1 MADCVKRSQGPAR
14 TFTGLVAF
22 IGLIAV
28 LRPLATSDEVWSTR
42 FLCYFLLA
50 LLSSGLKVSLPGVTG
65 TLSVSFLF
73 ILASMAELGPLQTMA
88 IGVGSALVQI
98 FWGARK
104 RPLLYQVLFNLAS
117 IAIAIRFA
125 EAALHWAQSVGV
137 SLPFQLLCATG
148 AYFAANTIPVAI
160 AIAMT
165 EQRSLYTVWLECY
178 FWALPYYLLGATLVC
193 VLHWVNQNL
202 GWEFSLLAMPVAWV
216 VYRSYR
222 LYIGRLETE
231 KERVEQ
237 EKEHVDEMNG
247 LHLRTIETLALA
259 IEAKDQ
265 TTRDHLRRVQH
276 YALAIGKEMG
286 FDESELNAL
295 RAASLLHDIG
305 KLAVPEHII
314 TKPGKLTPQEFE
326 KMKIH
331 PVVGAE
337 ILDQVNFPYSV
348 APIVRAHHE
357 RWDGNGYPLGLA
369 GEQIPLGARILSAV
383 DCLDALASDRQYR
396 RALPLDEAMS
406 VVRSESGKSYD
417 PRVVEILARRY
428 RQLEDEAVRLSKPG
442 SKLSVGARIERGKA
456 PAAGFASAA
465 SHDQQRDFHSQIA
478 AAGREAQYTLE
489 LVSELGSSLGM
500 GEMLS
505 VLSSQLTQLIPCDS
519 IAVYERKDDLLQP
532 VYVDGRDRM
541 LFSSLQIPLGEGLS
555 GWVAKHN
562 LPILNGNPSVEPGYL
577 NDPKKFSLLRSA
589 LSVPLAGQEH
599 TVGVLTLYRAEAD
612 AFAPDHLRILSGIS
626 SRIGLSFE
634 NALKYRALEASATT
648 DFLTGLNNTR
658 ALFERLNH
666 ELSRSEPERSPLTV
680 MVCDLDRFKE
690 VNDRFGHSAG
700 NRVLQAFANG
710 LTKINRDYDV
720 TARFG
725 GDEFVLVLPG
735 MNADTMDDKIGALLA
750 LASEVGQA
758 VCGEDI
764 LSASVG
770 VAFYPADGVTA
781 DELLA
786 EADRRM
792 YANKNSLKL
801 KRPFPRAAQD
811 LKLETPLPPG
821 AAPNR
826 PYGTAT
832 NGSGPKNR

>member
-1 MADCVKRSQGPAR
+1 VKNSRGLAR
-14 TFTGLVAF
+14 TFIGLVAI
-22 IGLIAV
+22 IGLVAV
-28 LRPLATSDEVWSTR
+28 LRPFASADQVWSTR
-42 FLCYFLLA
+42 FACYLVLA

-88 IGVGSALVQI
+88 IGIGSALVQI
-98 FWGARK
+98 FWGAKK
-104 RPLLYQVLFNLAS
+104 RPAFYQVLFNLAS
-117 IAIAIRFA
+117 IAIAIQFA
-125 EAALHWAQSVGV
+125 EMAMHWSAARSVG
-137 SLPFQLLCATG
+137 LPFQLLCATAG
-148 AYFAANTIPVAI
+148 YFFANTVPIASAI
-160 AIAMT
+160 AIT
-165 EQRSLYTVWLECY
+165 EKRSLYTVWKECY
-178 FWALPYYLLGATLVC
+178 FWALPYYLLGATMVC
-193 VLHWVNQNL
+193 VLHWVNENL

-237 EKEHVDEMNG
+237 EKEHVDEMNS

-276 YALAIGKEMG
+276 YALEIGKEMG
-286 FDESELNAL
+286 LSEADLNAL

-337 ILDQVNFPYSV
+337 ILEQVNFPYSV

-357 RWDGNGYPLGLA
+357 RWDGNGYPMGLS
-369 GEQIPLGARILSAV
+369 GEEIPLGARILSAV

-396 RALPLDEAMS
+396 RALPLDQAMA
-406 VVRSESGKSYD
+406 VVLEESGKSYD
-417 PRVVEILARRY
+417 PRVVEILAGRY
-428 RQLEDEAVRLSKPG
+428 RQLEEEAVRLSKPV
-442 SKLSVGARIERGKA
+442 SKLSVDARIERGKA

-465 SHDQQRDFHSQIA
+465 SQEQQRDFHSQIA

-489 LVSELGSSLGM
+489 LVSELGSSLSM
-500 GEMLS
+500 SEMLA
-505 VLSSQLTQLIPCDS
+505 VLSSRLTQLIPCDS
-519 IAVYERKDDLLQP
+519 IAVYERKDDLLKP

-562 LPILNGNPSVEPGYL
+562 QPILNGNPSVEPGYL

-589 LSVPLAGQEH
+589 LSVPLSGQEN
-599 TVGVLTLYRAEAD
+599 TVGVLTLYRADSD

-626 SRIGLSFE
+626 AKIGVSFE

-648 DFLTGLNNTR
+648 DYLTGLNNTR

-666 ELSRSEPERSPLTV
+666 ELSRCEAERSPLTV

-690 VNDRFGHSAG
+690 VNDRFGHNAG
-700 NRVLQAFANG
+700 NRVLQAFAHG
-710 LTKINRDYDV
+710 LAKINRDYDI

-735 MNADTMDDKIGALLA
+735 MKADQVGEKMLA
-750 LASEVGQA
+750 LSALATEVGRA
-758 VCGEDI
+758 VCGENI
-764 LSASVG
+764 ISASVG
-770 VAFYPADGVTA
+770 VASLPDDGVTA

-792 YANKNSLKL
+792 YASKHSLRL
-801 KRPFPRAAQD
+801 KGSIRRAAED
-811 LKLETPLPPG
+811 LTL
-821 AAPNR
+821 AVQ
-826 PYGTAT
+826 
-832 NGSGPKNR
+832 

>member
-1 MADCVKRSQGPAR
+1 VKPSQGLAR
-14 TFTGLVAF
+14 TFVGVVAF
-22 IGLIAV
+22 IGLMAM
-28 LRPLATSDEVWSTR
+28 LRPLANASELWSTR
-42 FLCYFLLA
+42 FVSYLLLA

-73 ILASMAELGPLQTMA
+73 ILASMAELGALQTMV
-88 IGVGSALVQI
+88 IGTGATLVQI
-98 FWGARK
+98 YWSAK
-104 RPLLYQVLFNLAS
+104 RRPPIHQVLFNLAA

-125 EAALHWAQSVGV
+125 EAALHWAEARGV
-137 SLPFQLLCATG
+137 SLPFQLLCATLG
-148 AYFAANTIPVAI
+148 YFIANTIPIAA

-165 EQRSLYTVWLECY
+165 EKRGVVRVWRECY

-193 VLHWVNQNL
+193 VLHWVNRNL
-202 GWEFSLLAMPVAWV
+202 GWEFSLLAIPVAWV

-231 KERVEQ
+231 KDRVEQ
-237 EKEHVDEMNG
+237 EKEHVEEMNA

-276 YALAIGKEMG
+276 YALEIGKEMG
-286 FDESELNAL
+286 LTESELNAL

-337 ILDQVNFPYSV
+337 ILEQVNFPYSV

-369 GEQIPLGARILSAV
+369 GEEIPLGARILSVV

-396 RALPLDEAMS
+396 RALPLDQAMA
-406 VVRSESGKSYD
+406 VVLAESGKSYD
-417 PRVVEILARRY
+417 PRVVAILARRY
-428 RQLEDEAVRLSKPG
+428 RELEEEALRLSKPA
-442 SKLSVGARIERGKA
+442 SKLSVDARIERGKA

-465 SHDQQRDFHSQIA
+465 SEDPPRDFHSQIA

-500 GEMLS
+500 AEMLS
-505 VLSSQLTQLIPCDS
+505 VLSSRLTQLIPCDS
-519 IAVYERKDDLLQP
+519 IAVYERKDELLEP

-555 GWVAKHN
+555 GWVAKHGQ
-562 LPILNGNPSVEPGYL
+562 PILNGNPSVEPGYL

-589 LSVPLAGQEH
+589 LSVPLSGQDT
-599 TVGVLTLYRAEAD
+599 TVGVLTLYRADAD

-626 SRIGLSFE
+626 SKIGLSFE
-634 NALKYRALEASATT
+634 NALKFRALEASATT
-648 DFLTGLNNTR
+648 DYLTGLNNTR
-658 ALFERLNH
+658 ALFERLSH
-666 ELSRSEPERSPLTV
+666 ELSRCESQRSPLTV

-700 NRVLQAFANG
+700 NQVLQAFANG

-735 MNADTMDDKIGALLA
+735 MKADEVGDKILALST
-750 LASEVGQA
+750 LASEVGRT
-758 VCGEDI
+758 VCSENF

-770 VAFYPADGVTA
+770 VASWPQDGLNA

-792 YANKNSLKL
+792 YSNKNSLRL
-801 KRPFPRAAQD
+801 KRPIARAAED
-811 LKLETPLPPG
+811 L
-821 AAPNR
+821 AAV
-826 PYGTAT
+826 AQL
-832 NGSGPKNR
+832 S

>member
-1 MADCVKRSQGPAR
+1 LKAPQWLAS
-14 TFTGLVAF
+14 AF
-22 IGLIAV
+22 IGLVIGAGLLAV
-28 LRPLATSDEVWSTR
+28 LRPLAAEQDAFSAR
-42 FLCYFLLA
+42 FVCYLLLA
-50 LLSSGLKVSLPGVTG
+50 LFSSGLKVRLPGVTG

-73 ILASMAELGPLQTMA
+73 ILAGIAELGTLETMA
-88 IGVGSALVQI
+88 IGIGSALVQI
-98 FWGARK
+98 YWGAK
-104 RPLLYQVLFNLAS
+104 KHPALHQVLFNLAA

-125 EAALHWAQSVGV
+125 EAAMYSAAALGV
-137 SLPFQLLCATG
+137 SLPFRLLYATV
-148 AYFAANTIPVAI
+148 AYFIANTFPIACAI
-160 AIAMT
+160 ALT
-165 EQRSLYTVWLECY
+165 ERRSLYKIWRECY
-178 FWALPYYLLGATLVC
+178 FWALPYYLMGATLVC

-202 GWEFSLLAMPVAWV
+202 GWEFSLLAMPVVWV

-231 KERVEQ
+231 KEHVEQ
-237 EKEHVDEMNG
+237 EKAHVEQMNA

-265 TTRDHLRRVQH
+265 TTSDHLRRVQH
-276 YALAIGKEMG
+276 YALQIGKEMG
-286 FDESELNAL
+286 LSEEDLNAL
-295 RAASLLHDIG
+295 QAASLLHDIG

-337 ILDQVNFPYSV
+337 ILEQVNFPYAV

-357 RWDGNGYPLGLA
+357 RWDGNGYPMGLV
-369 GEQIPLGARILSAV
+369 GEEIPLGARILSAV

-396 RALPLDEAMS
+396 RALPLDEAMA
-406 VVRSESGKSYD
+406 VVLDESGKSYD
-417 PRVVEILARRY
+417 PKVVEILARRY
-428 RQLEDEAVRLSKPG
+428 RQLEEEAMRLSKPAA
-442 SKLSVGARIERGKA
+442 KLSVNARIERGNP
-456 PAAGFASAA
+456 PAAGFAAAA
-465 SHDQQRDFHSQIA
+465 SEDPQRDFRSQIA

-489 LVSELGSSLGM
+489 LISELGNSLGM
-500 GEMLS
+500 AEMLS
-505 VLSSQLTQLIPCDS
+505 VLSSRLTQLIPCDS
-519 IAVYERKDDLLQP
+519 IAVYERKDNVLGP

-562 LPILNGNPSVEPGYL
+562 QPILNGNPSVEPGYL

-589 LSVPLAGQEH
+589 LSVPLAGQEG
-599 TVGVLTLYRAEAD
+599 TVGVLSLYRADAD
-612 AFAPDHLRILSGIS
+612 AFAPDHLRILSGLS
-626 SRIGLSFE
+626 SKIGLSFE

-648 DFLTGLNNTR
+648 DYLTGLNNTR
-658 ALFERLNH
+658 ALFERLNN
-666 ELSRSEPERSPLTV
+666 ELARAEQQRSPLTV

-690 VNDRFGHSAG
+690 VNDRFGHHAG
-700 NRVLQAFANG
+700 NRVLQAFATG

-735 MNADTMDDKIGALLA
+735 MKPDGVSDKVLALSN
-750 LASEVGQA
+750 LASEVGRM
-758 VCGEDI
+758 VCGENLI
-764 LSASVG
+764 SVSVG
-770 VAFYPADGVTA
+770 VASWPEDGVTA

-792 YANKNSLKL
+792 YASKNSLRM
-801 KRPFPRAAQD
+801 KRTFLSVTQQ
-811 LKLETPLPPG
+811 E
-821 AAPNR
+821 
-826 PYGTAT
+826 TAT
-832 NGSGPKNR
+832 VQ

>member
-1 MADCVKRSQGPAR
+1 MKPSRGLPR
-14 TFTGLVAF
+14 TFLALVTV
-22 IGLIAV
+22 IGLLAV
-28 LRPLATSDEVWSTR
+28 LRPLGQAPDNWSAR
-42 FLCYFLLA
+42 FACYLLLA
-50 LLSSGLKVSLPGVTG
+50 LLSSGLKVSLPNVTG

-73 ILASMAELGPLQTMA
+73 ILAGMAELGPFETMA
-88 IGVGSALVQI
+88 IGLGSALVQI
-98 FWGARK
+98 FWGAK
-104 RPLLYQVLFNLAS
+104 RRPALHQVVFNLGS
-117 IAIAIRFA
+117 IAIAIRCA
-125 EAALHWAQSVGV
+125 EIAMHAAAALGIG
-137 SLPFQLLCATG
+137 LPFQLLCATL
-148 AYFAANTIPVAI
+148 AYFFTNTVPIAI

-165 EQRSLYTVWLECY
+165 EKRQLYTVWKECY
-178 FWALPYYLLGATLVC
+178 FWALPYYLLGAALVC

-237 EKEHVDEMNG
+237 EKEHVEEMNA

-265 TTRDHLRRVQH
+265 TTRDHLRRVQY
-276 YALAIGKEMG
+276 YAHEIGKEMG
-286 FDESELNAL
+286 LSEAALNGL

-337 ILDQVNFPYSV
+337 ILEQVHFPYPV

-369 GEQIPLGARILSAV
+369 GEEIPLGARILAAV

-396 RALPLDEAMS
+396 RAVPLDQAMA
-406 VVRSESGKSYD
+406 VVLDESGKSYD
-417 PRVVEILARRY
+417 PRVVEVLARRY
-428 RQLEDEAVRLSKPG
+428 RQLEEGAVRLNKPPR
-442 SKLSVGARIERGKA
+442 LSVDARIERGLA
-456 PAAGFASAA
+456 PGAGFASPP
-465 SHDQQRDFHSQIA
+465 SRDEQRDFHSQIA
-478 AAGREAQYTLE
+478 AAGREAQNTLE

-500 GEMLS
+500 AEMLS
-505 VLSSQLTQLIPCDS
+505 VLSSRLTQLIPCDA
-519 IAVYERKDDLLQP
+519 IAVYERKDDLLKP

-541 LFSSLQIPLGEGLS
+541 LFSSLEIPLGEGLS

-562 LPILNGNPSVEPGYL
+562 QPILNGNPSVEPGYL
-577 NDPKKFSLLRSA
+577 NDPKKYSLLRSA
-589 LSVPLAGQEH
+589 LSVPLACQDN
-599 TVGVLTLYRAEAD
+599 TAGVLTLYRAEND
-612 AFAPDHLRILSGIS
+612 AFTSDHLRILSGIS
-626 SRIGLSFE
+626 SKIGLSFE
-634 NALKYRALEASATT
+634 NALKYQALEASATT
-648 DFLTGLNNTR
+648 DYLTGLNNTR
-658 ALFERLNH
+658 ALFERLNQ
-666 ELSRSEPERSPLTV
+666 ELSRSESEQSPLTV

-700 NRVLQAFANG
+700 NRVLQAFASG
-710 LTKINRDYDV
+710 LLKINRDHDV

-735 MNADTMDDKIGALLA
+735 MNADEVSSKINGLTA
-750 LASEVGQA
+750 LAYEVGLA
-758 VCGEDI
+758 VCGENI

-770 VAFYPADGVTA
+770 VASWPRDGVTA

-801 KRPFPRAAQD
+801 KRTQPRTAEGLMAA
-811 LKLETPLPPG
+811 L
-821 AAPNR
+821 R
-826 PYGTAT
+826 
-832 NGSGPKNR
+832 

>member
-1 MADCVKRSQGPAR
+1 MGRSQGLAR

-28 LRPLATSDEVWSTR
+28 LRPLAVSDEVWSTR

-88 IGVGSALVQI
+88 IGIGSALVQI
-98 FWGARK
+98 YWGAKK

-125 EAALHWAQSVGV
+125 EAALHWAQGVGI

-148 AYFAANTIPVAI
+148 AYFAANTIPIAVAI
-160 AIAMT
+160 ALT

-202 GWEFSLLAMPVAWV
+202 GWQFSLLAMPVAWV

-237 EKEHVDEMNG
+237 EKEHVDEMNN

-286 FDESELNAL
+286 FNEADLNAL

-337 ILDQVNFPYSV
+337 ILEQVNFPYSV

-396 RALPLDEAMS
+396 RALPLDEAMA
-406 VVRSESGKSYD
+406 VVLNESGKSYD

-428 RQLEDEAVRLSKPG
+428 RQLEEEAVRLSKPG

-456 PAAGFASAA
+456 PAAGFASAP
-465 SHDQQRDFHSQIA
+465 SQDQQRDFHSQIA

-500 GEMLS
+500 AEMLS

-589 LSVPLAGQEH
+589 LSVPLAGQEN

-626 SRIGLSFE
+626 SRIGVSFE

-658 ALFERLNH
+658 ALFERLNQ
-666 ELSRSEPERSPLTV
+666 ELSRSEPERRPLTV
-680 MVCDLDRFKE
+680 VVCDLDRFKE

-700 NRVLQAFANG
+700 NRVLQAFADG

-725 GDEFVLVLPG
+725 GDEFVLVLSG
-735 MNADTMDDKIGALLA
+735 MNADMIGDKILAVSA
-750 LASEVGQA
+750 LASEVGRT

-764 LSASVG
+764 VSASVG
-770 VAFYPADGVTA
+770 VASYPADGVTA

-801 KRPFPRAAQD
+801 RRPIVRAAED
-811 LKLETPLPPG
+811 MK
-821 AAPNR
+821 AHCSVSR
-826 PYGTAT
+826 PISAH
-832 NGSGPKNR
+832 SEKP

>member
-1 MADCVKRSQGPAR
+1 LKSSQRLAS
-14 TFTGLVAF
+14 TF
-22 IGLIAV
+22 IGLVTIAGLLAV
-28 LRPLATSDEVWSTR
+28 LGPLATMDEALSPR
-42 FLCYFLLA
+42 FFCYLLLA
-50 LLSSGLKVSLPGVTG
+50 SLASGLKVRLPGVTG

-73 ILASMAELGPLQTMA
+73 ILASMAELGPIQTMA
-88 IGVGSALVQI
+88 IGIGSALVQI
-98 FWGARK
+98 YWHAKK
-104 RPLLYQVLFNLAS
+104 RPPIYQVLFNLAA

-125 EAALHWAQSVGV
+125 EAVMHFADGLGV
-137 SLPFQLLCATG
+137 SLPFRLLFATLG
-148 AYFAANTIPVAI
+148 YFAANTIPIAGAI
-160 AIAMT
+160 SIT
-165 EQRSLYTVWLECY
+165 EKRSLFRVWRECY

-231 KERVEQ
+231 KDRVEK
-237 EKEHVDEMNG
+237 EKAHVEEMNA
-247 LHLRTIETLALA
+247 LHIRTIETLALA
-259 IEAKDQ
+259 IEAKDH
-265 TTRDHLRRVQH
+265 TTRDHLARVQY
-276 YALAIGKEMG
+276 YAVEIGKEMG
-286 FDESELNAL
+286 LTEEELNAL

-337 ILDQVNFPYSV
+337 ILEQVNFPYSV
-348 APIVRAHHE
+348 APIVKAHHE

-369 GEQIPLGARILSAV
+369 GEEIPLGARILAAV

-396 RALPLDEAMS
+396 RALPLDQAMA
-406 VVRSESGKSYD
+406 VVLDESGKSYD
-417 PRVVEILARRY
+417 PRVVEILVRRY
-428 RQLEDEAVRLSKPG
+428 HQLEEEAMRLNKPG
-442 SKLSVGARIERGKA
+442 SKLSIDARIERGKA
-456 PAAGFASAA
+456 PAAGFASVAA
-465 SHDQQRDFHSQIA
+465 EDPQRDFRSQIA

-489 LVSELGSSLGM
+489 LVSELGNSLGM
-500 GEMLS
+500 AEMLS
-505 VLSSQLTQLIPCDS
+505 VLSSRLTQLIPCDS
-519 IAVYERKDDLLQP
+519 IAVYERGDNVLKP

-562 LPILNGNPSVEPGYL
+562 KTILNGNPSVEPGYL

-589 LSVPLAGQEH
+589 LSVPLTGQEGI
-599 TVGVLTLYRAEAD
+599 VGVLTLYRADAD

-626 SRIGLSFE
+626 SKIGLSFE
-634 NALKYRALEASATT
+634 NALKYRAMEASATT
-648 DFLTGLNNTR
+648 DYLTGLNNTR
-658 ALFERLNH
+658 ALFVRLNH
-666 ELSRSEPERSPLTV
+666 EILQCELKRSPLTV
-680 MVCDLDRFKE
+680 MVCDLDRFKA

-700 NRVLQAFANG
+700 NRVLQAFAKG
-710 LTKINRDYDV
+710 LTEINRDHDV

-735 MNADTMDDKIGALLA
+735 MKADTVGDKILALSA
-750 LASEVGQA
+750 LASQVGRA
-758 VCGEDI
+758 VCGENI
-764 LSASVG
+764 ISASVG
-770 VAFYPADGVTA
+770 VASWPEDGVTA

-792 YANKNSLKL
+792 YGHKNSLKL
-801 KRPFPRAAQD
+801 KRP
-811 LKLETPLPPG
+811 
-821 AAPNR
+821 
-826 PYGTAT
+826 AT
-832 NGSGPKNR
+832 RVAEDQRVVVQ

>member
-1 MADCVKRSQGPAR
+1 VKPSQSLAG
-14 TFTGLVAF
+14 AF
-22 IGLIAV
+22 IALVTIAGLLAV
-28 LRPLATSDEVWSTR
+28 LGPLATSHEGFSIR
-42 FLCYFLLA
+42 FLCYLLLA
-50 LLSSGLKVSLPGVTG
+50 MLASGLKVRLPGVTG

-73 ILASMAELGPLQTMA
+73 ILAGMAELGPLQTLG
-88 IGVGSALVQI
+88 IGIGSALVQI
-98 FWGARK
+98 YWHARR
-104 RPLLYQVLFNLAS
+104 RPPVYQVMFNLAA

-125 EAALHWAQSVGV
+125 EAAMHAAGFLGV
-137 SLPFQLLCATG
+137 SLPFELLFATLG
-148 AYFAANTIPVAI
+148 YFIANTFPIAGAI
-160 AIAMT
+160 SMT
-165 EQRSLYTVWLECY
+165 EKRSLFTVWRECY

-231 KERVEQ
+231 KDRVEQ
-237 EKEHVDEMNG
+237 EKTHVEEMNA
-247 LHLRTIETLALA
+247 LHIRTIETLALA

-265 TTRDHLRRVQH
+265 TTRDHLSRVQH
-276 YALAIGKEMG
+276 YAVEIGKEMG
-286 FDESELNAL
+286 LTEDELNGL

-337 ILDQVNFPYSV
+337 ILEQVNFPYSV
-348 APIVRAHHE
+348 APIVKAHHE
-357 RWDGNGYPLGLA
+357 RWDGAGYPIGLV
-369 GEQIPLGARILSAV
+369 GEEIPLGARILSAV

-396 RALPLDEAMS
+396 RALPLDQAMA
-406 VVRSESGKSYD
+406 VVREESGKSYD

-428 RQLEDEAVRLSKPG
+428 RELEDQAVRLNKPA
-442 SKLSVGARIERGKA
+442 SKLSVDARIERGKA

-465 SHDQQRDFHSQIA
+465 SEGPQRDFRSQIA

-489 LVSELGSSLGM
+489 LVSELGNSLGM
-500 GEMLS
+500 AEMLA
-505 VLSSQLTQLIPCDS
+505 VLSSRLTQLIPCDS
-519 IAVYERKDDLLQP
+519 IAVYERKDNLLKP

-562 LPILNGNPSVEPGYL
+562 KPILNGNPSVEPGYL

-589 LSVPLAGQEH
+589 LSVPLAGQES
-599 TVGVLTLYRAEAD
+599 TVGVLTLYRSDAD
-612 AFAPDHLRILSGIS
+612 AFAPDHLRVLSGIS
-626 SRIGLSFE
+626 SKIGLSFE

-648 DFLTGLNNTR
+648 DYLTGLNNAR
-658 ALFERLNH
+658 ALFDRLNH
-666 ELSRSEPERSPLTV
+666 ELSRCALQQSPLAV

-700 NRVLQAFANG
+700 NRVLQAFAKG
-710 LTKINRDYDV
+710 LSKINRDYDV

-725 GDEFVLVLPG
+725 GDEFVVVLPG
-735 MNADTMDDKIGALLA
+735 MKADEVGEKMLA
-750 LASEVGQA
+750 LSALAAEVGWT
-758 VCGEDI
+758 VCGENI

-770 VAFYPADGVTA
+770 VASWPDDGLTA

-792 YANKNSLKL
+792 YGNKNSLRL
-801 KRPFPRAAQD
+801 KRPIGRVTEEQ
-811 LKLETPLPPG
+811 
-821 AAPNR
+821 R
-826 PYGTAT
+826 VVIQ
-832 NGSGPKNR
+832 

>member
-1 MADCVKRSQGPAR
+1 MTRRQSLAS
-14 TFTGLVAF
+14 TF
-22 IGLIAV
+22 IGLITVVGLLAV
-28 LRPLATSDEVWSTR
+28 LQPLATTHESLSIR
-42 FLCYFLLA
+42 FVCYLVLA
-50 LLSSGLKVSLPGVTG
+50 LLSSSLKVTLPGVTG

-73 ILASMAELGPLQTMA
+73 ILAGMAELEPVQTMA
-88 IGVGSALVQI
+88 IGIGSALVQI
-98 FWGARK
+98 YWHAKK
-104 RPLLYQVLFNLAS
+104 RPPLYQVLFNLAA

-125 EAALHWAQSVGV
+125 EAAMRSAEIMGV
-137 SLPFQLLCATG
+137 SLPFRLLYATVG
-148 AYFAANTIPVAI
+148 YFIANTIPIACAI
-160 AIAMT
+160 AIT
-165 EQRSLYTVWLECY
+165 EQRNLYRVWRECY

-202 GWEFSLLAMPVAWV
+202 GWEFSLLTMPVAWV

-231 KERVEQ
+231 KHRVEQ
-237 EKEHVDEMNG
+237 EKEHVEEMNA

-276 YALAIGKEMG
+276 YALEIGKELG
-286 FDESELNAL
+286 LTESELNGL

-337 ILDQVNFPYSV
+337 ILEQVNFPYSV
-348 APIVRAHHE
+348 APIVKAHHE
-357 RWDGNGYPLGLA
+357 RWDGNGYPLGLV
-369 GEQIPLGARILSAV
+369 GEEIPLGARILSAV

-396 RALPLDEAMS
+396 RALPLDEAMA
-406 VVRSESGKSYD
+406 VVLGESGKSYD

-428 RQLEDEAVRLSKPG
+428 RQLEEEALRLNKPA
-442 SKLSVGARIERGKA
+442 SKLSVDARIERGKA
-456 PAAGFASAA
+456 PAAGFASSA
-465 SHDQQRDFHSQIA
+465 SAEAKRDFHSQIA

-500 GEMLS
+500 AEMLA
-505 VLSSQLTQLIPCDS
+505 VLSSRLTQLIPCDS
-519 IAVYERKDDLLQP
+519 IAVYERKDNVLKP

-562 LPILNGNPSVEPGYL
+562 QPILNGNPSVEPGYL

-589 LSVPLAGQEH
+589 LSVPLTGQDN
-599 TVGVLTLYRAEAD
+599 TVGVLSLYRADSD

-626 SRIGLSFE
+626 SKIGLSFE
-634 NALKYRALEASATT
+634 NALKYRALEESATT
-648 DFLTGLNNTR
+648 DYLTGLNNTR
-658 ALFERLNH
+658 GLFDRLNQ
-666 ELSRSEPERSPLTV
+666 ELLRRESEQSPLTV

-700 NRVLQAFANG
+700 NRVLQAFAKG
-710 LTKINRDYDV
+710 LTRINRDQDV

-735 MNADTMDDKIGALLA
+735 MEAEAVGDKILALSA
-750 LASEVGQA
+750 LASEVGRM
-758 VCGEDI
+758 VCGENI
-764 LSASVG
+764 ISASVG
-770 VAFYPADGVTA
+770 VASRPDDGVTA

-792 YANKNSLKL
+792 YANKNSL
-801 KRPFPRAAQD
+801 RPKPLLGREAED
-811 LKLETPLPPG
+811 LTVALQ
-821 AAPNR
+821 
-826 PYGTAT
+826 
-832 NGSGPKNR
+832 

>member
-1 MADCVKRSQGPAR
+1 VKPTQRLAS
-14 TFTGLVAF
+14 TFVGLVTITGFLA
-22 IGLIAV
+22 L
-28 LRPLATSDEVWSTR
+28 LQPLPTTNEGFSTR
-42 FLCYFLLA
+42 FLCYLLLA
-50 LLSSGLKVSLPGVTG
+50 LLSSGLKVTLPGVTG

-73 ILASMAELGPLQTMA
+73 ILAGMAELGAVQTMV
-88 IGVGSALVQI
+88 IGIGSALVQVY
-98 FWGARK
+98 WGAKK
-104 RPLLYQVLFNLAS
+104 RPPLHQLLFNLAT
-117 IAIAIRFA
+117 IVIAIRFA
-125 EAALHWAQSVGV
+125 EAISHYADGLGL
-137 SLPFQLLCATG
+137 SLPFRLFFATLG
-148 AYFAANTIPVAI
+148 YFIANTFAI
-160 AIAMT
+160 AGAISIT
-165 EQRSLYTVWLECY
+165 EKRSLFRVWKECY

-193 VLHWVNQNL
+193 VVHWVNQNL

-237 EKEHVDEMNG
+237 EKEHVEEMNA
-247 LHLRTIETLALA
+247 LHIRTIETLALA

-265 TTRDHLRRVQH
+265 TTREHLRRVQH
-276 YALAIGKEMG
+276 YALDIGKEMG
-286 FDESELNAL
+286 LTDAELNAL

-337 ILDQVNFPYSV
+337 ILEQVNFPYSV

-357 RWDGNGYPLGLA
+357 RWDGNGYPDGLA
-369 GEQIPLGARILSAV
+369 GDEIPLGARILSAV

-396 RALPLDEAMS
+396 RALPLDQAMA
-406 VVRSESGKSYD
+406 VVLNESGKSYD
-417 PRVVEILARRY
+417 PKVVAILARRY
-428 RQLEDEAVRLSKPG
+428 RQLEEEAVRLDKPVA
-442 SKLSVGARIERGKA
+442 KLSVDARIQRGIA
-456 PAAGFASAA
+456 PAAGFASATN
-465 SHDQQRDFHSQIA
+465 DDPRRDFHSQIA

-489 LVSELGSSLGM
+489 LVSELGNSLGM
-500 GEMLS
+500 AEMLS
-505 VLSSQLTQLIPCDS
+505 VLSSRLTQLIPCDS
-519 IAVYERKDDLLQP
+519 IAVYERKDDVLEP

-562 LPILNGNPSVEPGYL
+562 QPILNGNPSVEPGYL

-589 LSVPLAGQEH
+589 LSVPLNSQEGSI
-599 TVGVLTLYRAEAD
+599 GVLSLYRADAD
-612 AFAPDHLRILSGIS
+612 SFAPDHLRILSGLS
-626 SRIGLSFE
+626 SKIGLSFE
-634 NALKYRALEASATT
+634 NAMKYRALEASATT
-648 DFLTGLNNTR
+648 DYLTGLHNTR

-666 ELSRSEPERSPLTV
+666 ELSRCQVQQSPLTV

-690 VNDRFGHSAG
+690 VNDRFGHNTG
-700 NRVLQAFANG
+700 NKVLQAFADG
-710 LTKINRDYDV
+710 LTKINRDYDI

-735 MNADTMDDKIGALLA
+735 MKADVVSDKIVALSA
-750 LASEVGQA
+750 LASEVGRM
-758 VCGEDI
+758 VCGEPLI
-764 LSASVG
+764 SASVG
-770 VAFYPADGVTA
+770 VASWPDDGITC

-792 YANKNSLKL
+792 YANKNSLRQ
-801 KRPFPRAAQD
+801 KRTVARVIEQPVLMAQ
-811 LKLETPLPPG
+811 
-821 AAPNR
+821 
-826 PYGTAT
+826 
-832 NGSGPKNR
+832 

>member
-1 MADCVKRSQGPAR
+1 MQLSRGLAR
-14 TFTGLVAF
+14 TFIALVAI
-22 IGLIAV
+22 IGLLAV
-28 LRPLATSDEVWSTR
+28 LRPLAATGEVWSTR
-42 FLCYFLLA
+42 FVCYFLLA

-73 ILASMAELGPLQTMA
+73 ILAGMAELGALETML

-98 FWGARK
+98 YWGAKR

-125 EAALHWAQSVGV
+125 EAALHWAQAMGV
-137 SLPFQLLCATG
+137 SLPFQLVCATA
-148 AYFAANTIPVAI
+148 AYFIANTVPIAI
-160 AIAMT
+160 AIAVT
-165 EQRSLYTVWLECY
+165 EQRSLYTVWRECY

-231 KERVEQ
+231 KERVEK
-237 EKEHVDEMNG
+237 EKAHVDEMNS

-276 YALAIGKEMG
+276 YALEIGRDLGLTEA
-286 FDESELNAL
+286 DLNAL

-337 ILDQVNFPYSV
+337 ILEQVNFPYSV

-369 GEQIPLGARILSAV
+369 GEEIPLGARILSAV

-396 RALPLDEAMS
+396 RALPLDEAMA
-406 VVRSESGKSYD
+406 VVLSESGRSYD
-417 PRVVEILARRY
+417 PRVVQILARRY
-428 RQLEDEAVRLSKPG
+428 RELENGATRLNKPT
-442 SKLSVGARIERGKA
+442 SKLSVGAKIERGIA

-465 SHDQQRDFHSQIA
+465 SQDSSRDFHSQIA

-489 LVSELGSSLGM
+489 LVSELGNSLGM
-500 GEMLS
+500 AEMLS
-505 VLSSQLTQLIPCDS
+505 VLSSRLTQLIPCDS
-519 IAVYERKDDLLQP
+519 IAVYERKDEALKP

-562 LPILNGNPSVEPGYL
+562 QPILNGNPSVEPGYL

-589 LSVPLAGQEH
+589 LSVPLGGQEN
-599 TVGVLTLYRAEAD
+599 TVGVLTLYRADAD

-626 SRIGLSFE
+626 AKIGLSFE

-658 ALFERLNH
+658 ALFERLHH
-666 ELSRSEPERSPLTV
+666 ELSRSEPEQTPLTV

-710 LTKINRDYDV
+710 LMKMNRDYDV

-735 MNADTMDDKIGALLA
+735 MGADMIGDKLQALSA
-750 LASEVGQA
+750 LATEVGQL
-758 VCGEDI
+758 VCGENI
-764 LSASVG
+764 ISASVG
-770 VAFYPADGVTA
+770 VASWPDDGLTA
-781 DELLA
+781 DDLLA

-792 YANKNSLKL
+792 YANKNSLRL
-801 KRPFPRAAQD
+801 RRPMPRSTEDAQP
-811 LKLETPLPPG
+811 TIQ
-821 AAPNR
+821 
-826 PYGTAT
+826 
-832 NGSGPKNR
+832 